1 MSRLKDAG
9 QDRKHILELKPLMT
23 ALITIILRWHISLG
37 VDGQQNVAHMVLHGQ
52 VWRLVP
58 QMQPQSKDITL
69 WVSMGR
75 GSSQGFSAMMC
86 RSGGLGCCTMAGCK
100 TDKEAQKAAF
110 CLCVMFLRV
119 QVVHDGH
126 NGMMLTCRP
135 ESHFPL
141 LVQSTCCERS
151 STAA

>member
-75 GSSQGFSAMMC
+75 GSSQGFYDVQEW
-86 RSGGLGCCTMAGCK
+86 RPWLLYHGRLQDRQGT
-100 TDKEAQKAAF
+100 QKAAF

-141 LVQSTCCERS
+141 LVKPLY
-151 STAA
+151 TATYASRP